1 MTMRRLAALL
11 LFVGGPILFLS
22 RRRGVRRERVHLYYA
37 DGSMVTLE
45 RGAPEAERLL
55 TVARGVL

>member
-1 MTMRRLAALL
+1 MRRLVVLL
-11 LFVGGPILFLS
+11 LFVGGPVLVLS
-22 RRRGVRRERVHLYYA
+22 RRRRERRERVHLYYD

-55 TVARGVL
+55 AVARGAL